1 MISFR
6 VSKPIRSRVCCVC
19 GQEIVGT
26 RHGPYNA
33 GNGRTEYACDNCY
46 NQSCL
51 WFPDRPDCKAF
62 AEKVLAAR
70 AAESSWGISPD
81 IR

>member
-1 MISFR
+1 MISFHI
-6 VSKPIRSRVCCVC
+6 SKPIRSRICCVC
-19 GQEIVGT
+19 GQEIVGI
-26 RHGPYNA
+26 RHGPYTA
-33 GNGRTEYACDNCY
+33 GNGRTEYACDYCY

-62 AEKVLAAR
+62 AERVLAAR
-70 AAESSWGISPD
+70 VAESSWGISPD